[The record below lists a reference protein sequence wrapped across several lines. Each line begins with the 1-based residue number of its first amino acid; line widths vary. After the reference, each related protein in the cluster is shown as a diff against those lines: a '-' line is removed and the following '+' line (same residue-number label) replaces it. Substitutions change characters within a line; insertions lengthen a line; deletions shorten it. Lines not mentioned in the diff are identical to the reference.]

1 MVTQPHVG
9 TLREKPLH
17 AALKQWYAEPG
28 DAFEVALDRFV
39 IDIVRGDL
47 LIEIQTR
54 GFSSMRRKLAAL
66 LDEHPVRIVHPIAA
80 TRRIVKVDDA
90 GTVVSRRVSPKH
102 GTVVDLFPE
111 LVSFPR
117 LVAHP
122 NLTLDVLLVDEEEV
136 RCHVPGKA
144 WRRQGW
150 VVEEHRLL
158 VVHERVRVSTPD
170 DVASMLPATV
180 PDEFTTSDLAAAL
193 GRPLRLAQQMAFCLR
208 TLDLVAPVGKRGNS
222 VIYRRCL

>member
-1 MVTQPHVG
+1 
-9 TLREKPLH
+9 
-17 AALKQWYAEPG
+17 
-28 DAFEVALDRFV
+28 
-39 IDIVRGDL
+39 
-47 LIEIQTR
+47 
-54 GFSSMRRKLAAL
+54 
-66 LDEHPVRIVHPIAA
+66 
-80 TRRIVKVDDA
+80 
-90 GTVVSRRVSPKH
+90 
-102 GTVVDLFPE
+102 
-111 LVSFPR
+111 
-117 LVAHP
+117 
-122 NLTLDVLLVDEEEV
+122 
-136 RCHVPGKA
+136 VPGKA

-180 PDEFTTSDLAAAL
+180 PDEFTTSDLAAAI